1 MLFKKGDWLFSMTSD
16 RFEKIKTL
24 DFSIED
30 NVIINSKYAAWLDTL
45 KTEIVSLR
53 ALSGYIPRRV
63 FTINNQMTKTQK
75 FCFKILKRRF

>member
-63 FTINNQMTKTQK
+63 LPLTTKWRK
-75 FCFKILKRRF
+75 HKNFVLKY